1 MDILGLSILFGM
13 IMLSD
18 EVLNGQLKLSRRL
31 LARLDQLESRKKHK
45 ITHST
50 RSK

>member
-1 MDILGLSILFGM
+1 MDILGLSILFAM
-13 IMLSD
+13 ILLSD

-31 LARLDQLESRKKHK
+31 LAHLDQSESRKKHK
-45 ITHST
+45 STHST